1 MSYYVYLY
9 KKRALAAETE
19 TENEQEAAAAP
30 AEADEAAAALAE
42 AANEKLRV
50 CTDIIDQIDCQSQ
63 RKLLLTLQL
72 TLIVSKIIS

>member
-19 TENEQEAAAAP
+19 TENEQ
-30 AEADEAAAALAE
+30 EAAAALAE

-63 RKLLLTLQL
+63 RKLIADTA
-72 TLIVSKIIS
+72 IDIDSK